1 MAKITDMTGGMQGQP
16 PQQQMQVDVSQSTPM
31 KCECGHD
38 VFIPGTKF
46 RKISKLLT
54 GTPQDMLIPVEVYL
68 CGECG
73 QINKELYPKE
83 LQSLDE

>member
-1 MAKITDMTGGMQGQP
+1 MAKITDMTGGTPP
-16 PQQQMQVDVSQSTPM
+16 PQQQMQVDITQSTPM
-31 KCECGHD
+31 TCECGHD

-54 GTPQDMLIPVEVYL
+54 GSPQDMLIPVEVYL

-73 QINKELYPKE
+73 TVNKELYPQE
-83 LQSLDE
+83 LQALDE